1 MERVGTGSAWAND
14 QAARRCSVSH
24 DGSPCSCERFS
35 IDVPLS
41 DGGKSGLYEVS
52 VWASVPSTKDLV
64 MVSLRT
70 IKAK

>member
-1 MERVGTGSAWAND
+1 MYWPAGFQTPIPVKVNGSQFA
-14 QAARRCSVSH
+14 
-24 DGSPCSCERFS
+24 

-41 DGGKSGLYEVS
+41 DGGKSGLYELS
-52 VWASVPSTKDLV
+52 VWASVPGTKDLV